1 MVSSASSAIAS
12 SSLKYPTL
20 SASASESAASSA
32 RAGSRTRSTGST
44 PSIQFGSWFRHWL
57 VSRIRAKRGAWS
69 TPSGSGKM
77 WSTACQ
83 NAFELV
89 PYRCCSQAMTSRAEG
104 VPGPGWICRSVGI
117 GPQRGCQYPAGRGE
131 IRIRGEENRACR
143 YLRFSGMV
151 RGSLPRSSLAGA
163 TVLGSSPS
171 CQTGSRRSC
180 PRGRGGGAGAE
191 EVDASFA
198 VDEGPGSP

>member
-1 MVSSASSAIAS
+1 MVSSASSTIAS

-69 TPSGSGKM
+69 TPSGSGKT

-117 GPQRGCQYPAGRGE
+117 GPQRGCQYPAGRE
-131 IRIRGEENRACR
+131 
-143 YLRFSGMV
+143 
-151 RGSLPRSSLAGA
+151 RSEWEAQRMR
-163 TVLGSSPS
+163 TVS
-171 CQTGSRRSC
+171 TYGSRGWSVDPCPEARSRGLPC
-180 PRGRGGGAGAE
+180 SGPRRRAKPVRAAAAREAG
-191 EVDASFA
+191 V
-198 VDEGPGSP
+198 VGPEQRRWTLHSP